1 MEKIGKKLSLM
12 IGNLLLIPYLVA
24 CLFISKNNDTLSI
37 AISFVL
43 SFFAANAFSVL
54 FIVPWAMLPE
64 AIDAYFLKYR
74 TKLDTLFFTF
84 FIVGTKVLVAIYLG
98 IDIFF

>member
-24 CLFISKNNDTLSI
+24 CLFMSI